1 MSKWYQLSGSEN
13 DTAICTKVAL
23 ARNIAGHNFTIR
35 LSTQEKDQIAEEVEN
50 ALEQQLP
57 GKFEATR
64 MKDFPRDA
72 AISLAERG
80 TVSPEFISS
89 TEGRTFITSRDES
102 LTVMVCEEDHL
113 KIQAMLPG
121 LELDKSYALA
131 DQLDTVLDESLGF
144 SFDKKLGYLTQC
156 PTNIGTAMRAS
167 VMLQLPVLHIRGT
180 ISNLARTVSKLGL
193 RLTGSFGVGSRP
205 VGSLYTL
212 SNQMTLG
219 ISEEAALANLKSFSL
234 SIIQQERDAR
244 EELMSNLRFQ
254 DMLWRSYGT
263 LKNARVMSYSE
274 FMEALSV
281 VRIGIA
287 NGEIDLPM
295 TRANELI
302 FSQQPATL
310 NSESDDELDR
320 QKRDE
325 LRAREIR
332 GIFEDKAP
340 EPPRQIDE

>member
-167 VMLQLPVLHIRGT
+167 VMLQLPALHIRGT

-219 ISEEAALANLKSFSL
+219 LSEEAALANLKSFSL

>member
-167 VMLQLPVLHIRGT
+167 VMLQLPALHIRGT

-340 EPPRQIDE
+340 EPPRQINE

>member
-1 MSKWYQLSGSEN
+1 VSKWYQLSGSEN

-167 VMLQLPVLHIRGT
+167 VMLQLPALHIRGT

>member
-167 VMLQLPVLHIRGT
+167 VMLQLPALHIRGT

-219 ISEEAALANLKSFSL
+219 ISEEAALANLKSFSI

>member
-167 VMLQLPVLHIRGT
+167 VMLQLPALHIRGT

-302 FSQQPATL
+302 FSQQPPTL

>member
-167 VMLQLPVLHIRGT
+167 VMLQLPALHIRGT

-205 VGSLYTL
+205 GGSLYTL

>member
-50 ALEQQLP
+50 ALEQQPP

-167 VMLQLPVLHIRGT
+167 VMLQLPALHIRGT

-205 VGSLYTL
+205 VGS
-212 SNQMTLG
+212 
-219 ISEEAALANLKSFSL
+219 
-234 SIIQQERDAR
+234 SIRC
-244 EELMSNLRFQ
+244 
-254 DMLWRSYGT
+254 
-263 LKNARVMSYSE
+263 
-274 FMEALSV
+274 
-281 VRIGIA
+281 
-287 NGEIDLPM
+287 P
-295 TRANELI
+295 TR
-302 FSQQPATL
+302 
-310 NSESDDELDR
+310 
-320 QKRDE
+320 
-325 LRAREIR
+325 
-332 GIFEDKAP
+332 
-340 EPPRQIDE
+340 

>member
-167 VMLQLPVLHIRGT
+167 VMLQLPALHIRGT

>member
-35 LSTQEKDQIAEEVEN
+35 LSTQEKDQIAEEVEH

-167 VMLQLPVLHIRGT
+167 VMLQLPALHIRGT

>member
-1 MSKWYQLSGSEN
+1 M
-13 DTAICTKVAL
+13 
-23 ARNIAGHNFTIR
+23 
-35 LSTQEKDQIAEEVEN
+35 
-50 ALEQQLP
+50 
-57 GKFEATR
+57 
-64 MKDFPRDA
+64 
-72 AISLAERG
+72 
-80 TVSPEFISS
+80 
-89 TEGRTFITSRDES
+89 
-102 LTVMVCEEDHL
+102 
-113 KIQAMLPG
+113 
-121 LELDKSYALA
+121 
-131 DQLDTVLDESLGF
+131 GF

-167 VMLQLPVLHIRGT
+167 VMLQLPALHIRGT

>member
-57 GKFEATR
+57 DKFEATR

-167 VMLQLPVLHIRGT
+167 VMLQLPALHIRGT

>member
-167 VMLQLPVLHIRGT
+167 VMLQLPALHIRGT

-263 LKNARVMSYSE
+263 LKNARVMS
-274 FMEALSV
+274 

>member
-80 TVSPEFISS
+80 TVSPVFISS

-167 VMLQLPVLHIRGT
+167 VMLRLPALLIRGT

-205 VGSLYTL
+205 AGSLYTL

-287 NGEIDLPM
+287 NGEIDLPK

-310 NSESDDELDR
+310 NSESDDERDR

>member
-167 VMLQLPVLHIRGT
+167 VMLQLPALHIRGT

-219 ISEEAALANLKSFSL
+219 SSEEAALANLKSFSL

>member
-1 MSKWYQLSGSEN
+1 
-13 DTAICTKVAL
+13 
-23 ARNIAGHNFTIR
+23 
-35 LSTQEKDQIAEEVEN
+35 
-50 ALEQQLP
+50 
-57 GKFEATR
+57 
-64 MKDFPRDA
+64 
-72 AISLAERG
+72 
-80 TVSPEFISS
+80 
-89 TEGRTFITSRDES
+89 
-102 LTVMVCEEDHL
+102 
-113 KIQAMLPG
+113 
-121 LELDKSYALA
+121 
-131 DQLDTVLDESLGF
+131 
-144 SFDKKLGYLTQC
+144 
-156 PTNIGTAMRAS
+156 
-167 VMLQLPVLHIRGT
+167 
-180 ISNLARTVSKLGL
+180 
-193 RLTGSFGVGSRP
+193 
-205 VGSLYTL
+205 
-212 SNQMTLG
+212 MTLG

>member
-50 ALEQQLP
+50 AQEQQLP

-80 TVSPEFISS
+80 TVSPEFSSS

-167 VMLQLPVLHIRGT
+167 VMLQLPALHIRGT

-263 LKNARVMSYSE
+263 LKTARVMSYSE